1 VAPDIK
7 DGLKR
12 KEFKYSDLNIT
23 IGKGKYGPVSLIM
36 VEEQLFALKKIAKS
50 SIDNPK
56 RVQHVYTERNIL
68 RSVQSDFIVQLKDTF
83 TDE

>member
-1 VAPDIK
+1 VAPDLK
-7 DGLKR
+7 ESQKR
-12 KEFKYSDLNIT
+12 KEFKYIDLGIV

-36 VEEQLFALKKIAKS
+36 IEEQLYALKKITKT

-68 RSVQSDFIVQLKDTF
+68 RSIQSDFIVQLKDTF

>member
-1 VAPDIK
+1 
-7 DGLKR
+7 
-12 KEFKYSDLNIT
+12 
-23 IGKGKYGPVSLIM
+23 M

-68 RSVQSDFIVQLKDTF
+68 RSLQSDFIVQLKDTF
-83 TDE
+83 TDELNVCFVFDYLPGKNLFQLL